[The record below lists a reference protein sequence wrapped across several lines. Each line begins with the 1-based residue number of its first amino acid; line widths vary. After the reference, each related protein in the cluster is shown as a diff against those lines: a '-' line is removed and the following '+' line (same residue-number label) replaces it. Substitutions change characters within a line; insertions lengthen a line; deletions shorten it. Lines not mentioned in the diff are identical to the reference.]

1 MRNLLLSVVTAVLLS
16 AGIVPYTASCSG
28 CGDGKDSV
36 ADVKAVRTDTVARIV
51 MEVSRQARLYTTEA
65 VIHKLVTYSD
75 APSLE
80 GKIMG
85 IPVKVPTRVRDRKI
99 AIPIDVTLNL
109 HSLTAGTW
117 NAVTEKLSSPC
128 QTPVWW
134 PRPRRLTTKA
144 PGNMSTR
151 CAHASPMQKKLHWP
165 NKAWTA
171 S

>member
-1 MRNLLLSVVTAVLLS
+1 MRSLLLSIVTTVLLL
-16 AGIVPYTASCSG
+16 AGIVPYTASCSR
-28 CGDGKDSV
+28 CGNGTDSV
-36 ADVKAVRTDTVARIV
+36 RSEQAIRTDTVARIV
-51 MEVSRQARLYTTEA
+51 MEVNKQARLYTTEA

-80 GKIMG
+80 GQIVG
-85 IPVKVPTRVRDRKI
+85 IPVKVPTRVGDRKI
-99 AIPIDVTLNL
+99 AIPIDVTLKAYIDFAQFDSRN
-109 HSLTAGTW
+109 
-117 NAVTEKLSSPC
+117 VSSPC

-134 PRPRRLTTKA
+134 PRPQRLTTKA
-144 PGNMSTR
+144 PGNMSAR